1 MADKPPVIQVLSRNN
16 YEEQHLVALPN
27 ALPLAKLPPSS
38 LRVKTSIIS
47 LTTNNLSYA
56 RLGHLLGWWDV
67 HPLPASTPEQ
77 FSDSQKY
84 GRISGWGYGVV
95 TESTTT
101 IEVGTQM
108 YGYLPIGTLAVDLQ
122 VRVDEDVPGQFVEV
136 SRQREKLL
144 PIYNRYIFFSPNSAK
159 LQSTEGLGLDSL
171 FQVLFE
177 TSYLI
182 NKYVLAWEHNNL
194 VHPSNTDDGWTFE
207 DGQVGLNT
215 TVLIFSPSGKAALTF
230 AHQLKNGRP
239 AANQPCEIIGIGSDS
254 SRGFTEQ
261 TGLYDR
267 VLGYNDDTNNDSDLK
282 TVLDLQADPKVI
294 ICDFGSRGGAGNR
307 WADKLRESVKNV
319 VQIGVG
325 GEVVADSPEVTLQKL
340 MMSRTKTPQRKQVDA
355 SSMRIQAMEVAGRKK
370 YFEDFLKEW
379 ESAKENGL
387 VKGVRLGWGE
397 SMEDVG
403 KGWDRLCRGEVGPD
417 EGLVYMLDGEN
428 KEKL

>member
-1 MADKPPVIQVLSRNN
+1 MADKTPVIQVLSRNN
-16 YEEQHLVALPN
+16 YEEQHLVPLPN

-56 RLGHLLGWWDV
+56 RLGHLLGWWGV
-67 HPLPASTPEQ
+67 HPLPVSIPEK
-77 FSDSQKY
+77 FSDTQKY

-101 IEVGTQM
+101 IEVGTST
-108 YGYLPIGTLAVDLQ
+108 YGYLPIGTLPVDLQ
-122 VRVDEDVPGQFVEV
+122 VRVDEDVPGQFVEI
-136 SRQREKLL
+136 SKQRQKLL
-144 PIYNRYIFFSPNSAK
+144 PIYNRYIFFPPNSAK
-159 LQSTEGLGLDSL
+159 IQSIEGLGIDSL

-182 NKYVLAWEHNNL
+182 NRYVLAWEHNNL
-194 VHPSNTDDGWTFE
+194 AHPSNKDDGWTFE
-207 DGQVGLNT
+207 DGQIGPNT
-215 TVLIFSPSGKAALTF
+215 IVLIFSPSGKTALSF

-239 AANQPCEIIGIGSDS
+239 AANQPREIIGIGSDS
-254 SRGFTEQ
+254 SRAFTEQ

-267 VLGYNDDTNNDSDLK
+267 VLGYNDDNNNDSDLK
-282 TVLDLQADPKVI
+282 AILALPADPKVI

-307 WADKLRESVKNV
+307 WADNLRVFVQNI

-340 MMSRTKTPQRKQVDA
+340 KMSQTKTPQRKQVDA
-355 SSMRIQAMEVAGRKK
+355 SSVRTQAMEITGRKK
-370 YFEDFLKEW
+370 YFEDFLQEW
-379 ESAKENGL
+379 ESVKENGF
-387 VKGVRLGWGE
+387 VKGVRLVWGE